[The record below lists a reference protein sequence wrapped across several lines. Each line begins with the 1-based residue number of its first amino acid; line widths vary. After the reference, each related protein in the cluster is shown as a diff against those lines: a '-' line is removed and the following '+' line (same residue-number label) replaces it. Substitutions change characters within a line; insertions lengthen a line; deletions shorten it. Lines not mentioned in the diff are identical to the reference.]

1 MRESYKDIFTELL
14 LADDTRVGFHR
25 QDNGLLVWQGAYLT
39 RSAETLLP
47 WRAVANALNDLIEQ
61 HELIATIDPKKLP
74 QVVEQLSFELPDGSP
89 PSAEDDRLEKV
100 DFLTPEK
107 QENVIRSAL
116 PCPLQSTMPR
126 RWMTAALSQTR
137 KSTWLWQR
145 AAILRTANSAF
156 ISSSQP
162 RRATTPLF

>member
-39 RSAETLLP
+39 RSAETLLS

-61 HELIATIDPKKLP
+61 HELIAAIDPKELP
-74 QVVEQLSFELPDGSP
+74 QAEEQLSFELPDGSP
-89 PSAEDDRLEKV
+89 TSAEDDRLERMISSPRKSRKPS
-100 DFLTPEK
+100 F
-107 QENVIRSAL
+107 AL

-137 KSTWLWQR
+137 KSTWL
-145 AAILRTANSAF
+145 
-156 ISSSQP
+156 
-162 RRATTPLF
+162 